1 MNFDQLDHIGVAV
14 RDIEKAH
21 NFLKENFEAN
31 IIHEIVSVEKGFQTA
46 LVSLGEL
53 KLELIAPI
61 NDEGIIAEFINQRG
75 EGIHHL
81 SFQVEDLRST
91 VSFLEEKGL
100 KTIKQPSEIPGIHTI
115 FLHPKSF
122 LGILVELFQRFDE
135 SSV

>member
-53 KLELIAPI
+53 KL
-61 NDEGIIAEFINQRG
+61 AEFINQRG